1 MSALTTWRTDD
12 PCPVCGTGLYLTDDP
27 AGNPVAQ
34 DCACAAGPPAG
45 RPAGRLPGDPRLP
58 CRSVNS
64 TCNIEAALSKAVRPK
79 TNGIFAGPR

>member
-34 DCACAAGPPAG
+34 GL
-45 RPAGRLPGDPRLP
+45 RLCGW
-58 CRSVNS
+58 S
-64 TCNIEAALSKAVRPK
+64 TSWQTSGEAAR
-79 TNGIFAGPR
+79 